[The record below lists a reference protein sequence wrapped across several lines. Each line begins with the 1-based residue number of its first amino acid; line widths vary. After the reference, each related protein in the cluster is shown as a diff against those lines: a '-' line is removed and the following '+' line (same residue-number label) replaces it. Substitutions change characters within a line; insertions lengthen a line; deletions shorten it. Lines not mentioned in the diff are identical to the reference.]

1 MAVDITLHQLLPAM
15 RLTAS
20 ITETPDL
27 TIASIVLNMLDVAT
41 AQIEAYA
48 PSAPI
53 PTQNES
59 AIRFCSWMYEVSPA
73 EQQRRMAS
81 QNGFKDCGA
90 QAMLSSWHIPQAV
103 VVI

>member
-1 MAVDITLHQLLPAM
+1 MAVDITLHELLPAM

-20 ITETPDL
+20 ITETPNV
-27 TIASIVLNMLDVAT
+27 TIANIVLNMLDVAT
-41 AQIEAYA
+41 AQIEAYSPDA
-48 PSAPI
+48 PV

-59 AIRFCSWMYEVSPA
+59 AIRFCIWMYDVSPA

-81 QNGFKDCGA
+81 QNGFKQSGA
-90 QAMLSSWHIPQAV
+90 MAMLSSWHIPQAV